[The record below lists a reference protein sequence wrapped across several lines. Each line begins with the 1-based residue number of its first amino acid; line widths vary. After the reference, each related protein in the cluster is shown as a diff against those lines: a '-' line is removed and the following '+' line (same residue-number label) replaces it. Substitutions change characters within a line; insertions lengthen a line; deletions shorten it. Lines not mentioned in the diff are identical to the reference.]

1 MVFILIV
8 IMTRE
13 YSNPCVRERYW
24 VCVCVGKFGLG
35 IGKFGLGIGKFGL
48 GIGKFDRDI
57 GKFGKFVKSKNFFK
71 GVGGAQRT
79 LNNIKDMPSALF
91 VEPSLTVSLPCSS
104 NSP

>member
-35 IGKFGLGIGKFGL
+35 IGKFGLGIGKFG
-48 GIGKFDRDI
+48 
-57 GKFGKFVKSKNFFK
+57 KSKNFFK
-71 GVGGAQRT
+71 GVGKAQRT
-79 LNNIKDMPSALF
+79 INNIKDMPSGPDRQLALA
-91 VEPSLTVSLPCSS
+91 LTASLP
-104 NSP
+104 

>member
-35 IGKFGLGIGKFGL
+35 IGKFG
-48 GIGKFDRDI
+48 
-57 GKFGKFVKSKNFFK
+57 KSKNFFK
-71 GVGGAQRT
+71 GVGKAQRT
-79 LNNIKDMPSALF
+79 INNIKDMPSGHDRRTRQLAL
-91 VEPSLTVSLPCSS
+91 TASLPW
-104 NSP
+104 P